1 MECAT
6 HARPAGCG
14 TFFRKQVTSMA
25 QRQTLPVLPLRGTVI
40 FPGLTAPIAAG
51 RPGTL
56 RAIESALRAERLV
69 FAVAQRDNA
78 DEPTSENLY
87 SMGMIARIGQI
98 QRGLGGVQLLL
109 QGEQRA
115 TALQYGTAEGF
126 MNAVVMPVEEMN
138 PVNEQDPAF
147 VALNKEL
154 RERAAELGE
163 RRGLPEEV
171 VHQVLDSVTDPGRF
185 ADLVAGYI
193 EVQPPEKQGLLE
205 TLSVEERLRR
215 VLVQVQKQIGMLE
228 AQEEIKSQV
237 QEELGERQREMYLRE
252 QMKAIQ
258 KELGDDDQSKEISE
272 LREKLDKLELPKEA
286 RQEVERELGRLE
298 RSGRESME
306 AQVIRTYLEWI
317 AELPWNER
325 SDDNLDLSHAQ
336 TVLDEDHYGL
346 PDVKDR
352 VLEFLAVR
360 QLRAQ
365 QLAEEMDRTGEFPA
379 AKMKAAKDDATP
391 QLGGSD
397 DARSI
402 TDPREAKSRAMAKGP
417 ILLFVG
423 PPGVGKTSIAKSIA
437 RSLGREYVR
446 VALGG
451 ARDEADIRGHRRTYV
466 GAMPGRIIQGMKQA
480 GTKNPVFLLDE
491 VDKLGVSYQGDPS
504 SALLEVLDPAQNDS
518 FTDHY
523 LNIPFDLSEVIFI
536 ATANFI
542 QNIPGP
548 LLDRME
554 VVDFAGYTEREKA
567 EIAKKYLIPRQLEE
581 SGLANKKVEFT
592 DDAVMAVISK
602 YTRESGVRQL
612 ERQIGAVTR
621 KVARRLAAGDERIIA
636 DNKIDDNEVRELLGR
651 PRVHPEH
658 AAEENEVG
666 VATGMYYT
674 PAGGD
679 IMFVEAAIRRLY
691 GFGQRTT
698 DGDKTQVSGWGN
710 VSLILT
716 GQLGDVMKESARAAL
731 TFAATHASTLLIPED
746 RLGSS
751 EVHVHVPAGA
761 IPKDGPSPGVTMATA
776 LVSAMSG
783 RPVRRDVAMTGEI
796 TLRGRVL
803 PIGGVKE
810 KVLGAHR
817 AGITNIILPKD
828 NEADMEDIPED
839 VRSQL
844 SFHCVATLDE
854 VFEIALLPA
863 PAAHGPAEKTLMEE
877 EEEAAA
883 AAGGR

>member
-1 MECAT
+1 MAT
-6 HARPAGCG
+6 
-14 TFFRKQVTSMA
+14 
-25 QRQTLPVLPLRGTVI
+25 RQTLPVLPLRGTVI

-56 RAIESALRAERLV
+56 RAIEAALKGERLV
-69 FAVAQRDNA
+69 FAVAQRDNS
-78 DEPTSENLY
+78 DEPTPDILY
-87 SMGMIARIGQI
+87 SMGVIARIGQI

-115 TALQYGTAEGF
+115 TSLQYNTTEGYLS
-126 MNAVVMPVEEMN
+126 AVVMPVEEMK
-138 PVNEQDPAF
+138 PINEADSTF
-147 VALNKEL
+147 VALHKEL

-171 VHQVLDSVTDPGRF
+171 VHQVLDAVTDPGRF

-193 EVQPPEKQGLLE
+193 ELQPPEKQGLLE

-215 VLVQVQKQIGMLE
+215 VLVHVQKQIGMLE
-228 AQEEIKSQV
+228 MQEEIKSQV

-258 KELGDDDQSKEISE
+258 KELGDDDQSKEMTE
-272 LREKLDKLELPKEA
+272 LREKINKLELPKEA

-298 RSGRESME
+298 RAGRESME

-317 AELPWNER
+317 AELPWGNR
-325 SDDNLDLSHAQ
+325 SDDNLDLGHAQ
-336 TVLDEDHYGL
+336 TVLDDDHYGL

-365 QLAEEMDRTGEFPA
+365 QMEDELKATGEMSISKLKPT
-379 AKMKAAKDDATP
+379 KEDATP
-391 QLGGSD
+391 QLGNSKED
-397 DARSI
+397 DRPI
-402 TDPREAKSRAMAKGP
+402 TDAKEAKSRAMAKGP

-466 GAMPGRIIQGMKQA
+466 GAMPGRIIQGMKQ
-480 GTKNPVFLLDE
+480 GGKKNPVFLLDE
-491 VDKLGVSYQGDPS
+491 VDKLGVSFQGDPS

-523 LNIPFDLSEVIFI
+523 LGVPFDLSEVLFI

-581 SGLANKKVEFT
+581 SGLGDKGISFT
-592 DDAVMAVISK
+592 DDAVAAVISK
-602 YTRESGVRQL
+602 YTREAGVRQL
-612 ERQIGAVTR
+612 ERQVGAVTR
-621 KVARRLAAGDERIIA
+621 KVARRVAAGDSKLIEDGTIDA
-636 DNKIDDNEVRELLGR
+636 DEVRLLLGR

-658 AAEENEVG
+658 AAEANEVG

-691 GFGQRTT
+691 SYGSRTN
-698 DGDKTQVSGWGN
+698 DDDKTQVSGWGN

-716 GQLGDVMKESARAAL
+716 GQLGDVMKESARAAM
-731 TFAATHASTLLIPED
+731 TYAATHASKLKIPED
-746 RLGSS
+746 RLGSI
-751 EVHVHVPAGA
+751 EVHIHVPAGA
-761 IPKDGPSPGVTMATA
+761 IPKDGPSAGTTMSTA

-783 RPVRRDVAMTGEI
+783 RAVRKDVAMTGEI

-817 AGITNIILPKD
+817 AGISTIILPKD

-839 VRSQL
+839 VRKQL
-844 SFHCVATLDE
+844 TFHCVSTLDE
-854 VFEIALLPA
+854 VFAIALMPA
-863 PAAHGPAEKTLMEE
+863 DEAVPVQPTLMEE
-877 EEEAAA
+877 MEEKAETLVA
-883 AAGGR
+883 

>member
-1 MECAT
+1 
-6 HARPAGCG
+6 
-14 TFFRKQVTSMA
+14 MA

-56 RAIESALRAERLV
+56 RAIEAALKSDRLV
-69 FAVAQRDNA
+69 FAVAQRDNT
-78 DEPTSENLY
+78 DEPTPDILY
-87 SMGMIARIGQI
+87 SMGVIARIGQI

-115 TALQYGTAEGF
+115 TALQFSTSEGYL
-126 MNAVVMPVEEMN
+126 NAVVMPVDEMTPLN
-138 PVNEQDPAF
+138 DHDPAF
-147 VALNKEL
+147 EALHKEI

-171 VHQVLDSVTDPGRF
+171 VHQVLDSVTEPGRF

-193 EVQPPEKQGLLE
+193 ELPVAEKQGLLE

-215 VLVQVQKQIGMLE
+215 VLVHVQRQIGLLE

-252 QMKAIQ
+252 QLKAIQ
-258 KELGDDDQSKEISE
+258 KELGDDDQAKEVSE
-272 LREKLDKLELPKEA
+272 LREKLMKLALPKEA
-286 RQEVERELGRLE
+286 RAEVERELGRLE

-317 AELPWNER
+317 AELPWSTR
-325 SDDNLDLSHAQ
+325 SDDHLDLRRA
-336 TVLDEDHYGL
+336 TGVLDEDHYGL
-346 PDVKDR
+346 QDVKDR

-365 QLAEEMDRTGEFPA
+365 QLAEEVEKTGELPA
-379 AKMKAAKDDATP
+379 SKVKAVKEDATP
-391 QLGGSD
+391 ALNVSD
-397 DARSI
+397 DEDRTI
-402 TDPREAKSRAMAKGP
+402 TDAKEAKARAMAKGP

-437 RSLGREYVR
+437 RALGREYVR

-491 VDKLGVSYQGDPS
+491 VDKLGVSFQGDPS

-523 LNIPFDLSEVIFI
+523 LGIPFDLSEVLFI

-554 VVDFAGYTEREKA
+554 TVDFAGYTEREKA
-567 EIAKKYLIPRQLEE
+567 EIAKKYLIPRQLEDA
-581 SGLANKKVEFT
+581 GLAGKNVSFT
-592 DDAVMAVISK
+592 DDAVMAVVSN

-612 ERQIGAVTR
+612 ERQIGAVAR
-621 KVARRLAAGDERIIA
+621 KVARRIAGGDTAVI
-636 DNKIDDNEVRELLGR
+636 DDGKIDAAEVRELLGR
-651 PRVHPEH
+651 PKVHPEH
-658 AAEENEVG
+658 AAETNEVG
-666 VATGMYYT
+666 IATGMFYT
-674 PAGGD
+674 PMGGD
-679 IMFVEAAIRRLY
+679 IMFVEASIRRYY
-691 GFGQRTT
+691 GGTPNV
-698 DGDKTQVSGWGN
+698 DAATQVGPGGA

-716 GQLGDVMKESARAAL
+716 GQLGDVMKESARAAF
-731 TFAATHASTLLIPED
+731 TYATNNAAKLGIPKD
-746 RLGSS
+746 RLGAI
-751 EVHVHVPAGA
+751 EAHIHVPAGA
-761 IPKDGPSPGVTMATA
+761 IPKDGPSAGIAIATA
-776 LVSAMSG
+776 LVSEMSD
-783 RPVRRDVAMTGEI
+783 RPVRRDVSMTGEI

-803 PIGGVKE
+803 PIGGLKE

-817 AGITNIILPKD
+817 AGIKVVILPKD
-828 NEADMEDIPED
+828 NEADIEDIPEE
-839 VRSQL
+839 VRAQL
-844 SFHCVATLDE
+844 SFHPVEALEE
-854 VFEIALLPA
+854 VLKIALVPEKDVEVA
-863 PAAHGPAEKTLMEE
+863 DEKAEAM
-877 EEEAAA
+877 AAA
-883 AAGGR
+883 

>member
-1 MECAT
+1 MT
-6 HARPAGCG
+6 YIKVD
-14 TFFRKQVTSMA
+14 TMA

-56 RAIESALRAERLV
+56 RAIEAALKGDRLV

-78 DEPTSENLY
+78 DEPTPDNLY
-87 SMGMIARIGQI
+87 SMGVIARIGQV

-115 TALQYGTAEGF
+115 TSLQYTTVDNYLAAVTVQVDD
-126 MNAVVMPVEEMN
+126 MNALDEH
-138 PVNEQDPAF
+138 DSAF
-147 VALNKEL
+147 EALHKEI

-163 RRGLPEEV
+163 KRGLPEEV
-171 VHQVLDSVTDPGRF
+171 VHQVLDSVTDPGKF

-193 EVQPPEKQGLLE
+193 ELSVAEKQGLLE

-215 VLVQVQKQIGMLE
+215 VLVHVQRQIGLLE

-237 QEELGERQREMYLRE
+237 QEELGTRQREMYLRE

-258 KELGDDDQSKEISE
+258 KELGDDDQSREIEE
-272 LREKLDKLELPKEA
+272 LREKLTKLDLPKSA

-306 AQVIRTYLEWI
+306 AQVIRTYLEWV
-317 AELPWNER
+317 AELPWNTR
-325 SDDNLDLSHAQ
+325 SDDNLDLRHASE
-336 TVLDEDHYGL
+336 VLDEDHYGL

-365 QLAEEMDRTGEFPA
+365 ELSDEATRTGEVPV
-379 AKMKAAKDDATP
+379 AKLKAELNEVSDTVISKENPVEGDDRP
-391 QLGGSD
+391 
-397 DARSI
+397 I
-402 TDPREAKSRAMAKGP
+402 TDAKEVKARAMAKGP

-437 RSLGREYVR
+437 RSLGREYIR
-446 VALGG
+446 AALGG

-523 LNIPFDLSEVIFI
+523 LNVPFDLSEVLFI

-542 QNIPGP
+542 QNIPAP

-554 VVDFAGYTEREKA
+554 VVDFSGYTEREKA
-567 EIAKKYLIPRQLEE
+567 EIAKKYLVPRQLEE
-581 SGLANKKVEFT
+581 AGLKDKHVSFT
-592 DDAVMAVISK
+592 DDAVMSIVTR

-612 ERQIGAVTR
+612 ERQVGAVAR
-621 KVARRLAAGDERIIA
+621 KVARKIAAGEISSLTITPED
-636 DNKIDDNEVRELLGR
+636 VRELLGR
-651 PRVHPEH
+651 PKVHPEH
-658 AAEENEVG
+658 AAEMNEVG

-674 PAGGD
+674 PMGGD

-691 GFGQRTT
+691 GPSTAP
-698 DGDKTQVSGWGN
+698 DAETQVTGWGN

-731 TFAATHASTLLIPED
+731 TYAATHASQLSIPAD
-746 RLGSS
+746 RLGSI
-751 EVHVHVPAGA
+751 EVHIHVPAGA
-761 IPKDGPSPGVTMATA
+761 IPKDGPSAGVTISTA

-783 RPVRRDVAMTGEI
+783 RRVRKDVAMTGEA

-803 PIGGVKE
+803 PIGGLKE

-817 AGITNIILPKD
+817 AGITTIILPKD
-828 NEADMEDIPED
+828 NEADMEDIPEE
-839 VRSQL
+839 VRKSL
-844 SFHCVATLDE
+844 TFHTVSTLDE
-854 VFEIALLPA
+854 VFAIALEPESGK
-863 PAAHGPAEKTLMEE
+863 PTQTRPTLMEE
-877 EEEAAA
+877 AEEHAEEHATV
-883 AAGGR
+883 